1 MDKKINGLQVSSIL
15 YEELRNYLLKRDKK
29 INVVDVSVGND
40 FGGKMYAKMKKKK
53 IQKETG
59 IDFQSVHFENP
70 NLEEFAS
77 YIELLNED
85 PKITGIMIQLPLSKE
100 LEPYEREI
108 LDRISAQ
115 KDIDGLTTTSIGRL
129 ALNEDTLIPCTPHGI
144 ETLLKTY
151 EVPLKGKT
159 VAIINRSNIVGK
171 PLAHLMLRNHATPI
185 ICHSKT
191 TELESITKNC
201 DIVVAALNKQ
211 EYITS
216 DFIKEGAIVI
226 DVGVHKNKEK
236 KTVGDVDFESVY
248 PKASLITP
256 PTGAVGPMTICMLA
270 YNSAK
275 SVYGK
280 EVDEV
285 LEQGISKAKTMIKTT
300 RHM

>member
-15 YEELRNYLLKRDKK
+15 YEELRNYLVKREKK
-29 INVVDVSVGND
+29 VSVVDVSVGND
-40 FGGKMYAKMKKKK
+40 FGGQMYAKMKKKK

-59 IDFQSVHFENP
+59 IDFQSVHFDNPSLEELEDYIKSLSENP
-70 NLEEFAS
+70 S
-77 YIELLNED
+77 
-85 PKITGIMIQLPLSKE
+85 ITGIMIQLPLSE
-100 LEPYEREI
+100 DLRTYERRI
-108 LDRISAQ
+108 LDTISPQ

-129 ALNEDTLIPCTPHGI
+129 TLNENTLIPCTPHGI
-144 ETLLKTY
+144 ETLLKVY
-151 EVPLKGKT
+151 EIPLTGKK

-171 PLAHLMLRNHATPI
+171 PLAHLMLKNHATPI

-191 TELESITKNC
+191 TDLASITRQC

-211 EYITS
+211 EYITG

-226 DVGVHKNKEK
+226 DVGVHKNQDG
-236 KTVGDVDFESVY
+236 KTVGDVDFEDVY

-280 EVDEV
+280 EIDQV
-285 LEQGISKAKTMIKTT
+285 LESGIEKAKTLVKKNK
-300 RHM
+300 

>member
-15 YEELRNYLLKRDKK
+15 YEELRNYLVKRDKK
-29 INVVDVSVGND
+29 VSVVDVSAGND
-40 FGGKMYAKMKKKK
+40 FGGQMYAKMKKKK

-59 IDFQSVHFENP
+59 IDFQSVHFDNPSLEELEDYIKSLSENP
-70 NLEEFAS
+70 S
-77 YIELLNED
+77 
-85 PKITGIMIQLPLSKE
+85 ITGIMIQLPLSE
-100 LEPYEREI
+100 DLRLYERRI
-108 LDRISAQ
+108 LDTISPQ

-129 ALNEDTLIPCTPHGI
+129 TLNEDALIPCTPHGI
-144 ETLLKTY
+144 ETLLKAY
-151 EVPLKGKT
+151 EVPLVGKK

-191 TELESITKNC
+191 TDLASITKNC
-201 DIVVAALNKQ
+201 DIVVAALNRQ
-211 EYITS
+211 EYITR

-226 DVGVHKNKEK
+226 DVGVHKNQEG
-236 KTVGDVDFESVY
+236 KTVGDIDFDDIY
-248 PKASLITP
+248 PQASLITP

-275 SVYGK
+275 SVYGE

-285 LEQGISKAKTMIKTT
+285 LEQGISKAKALIKSNK
-300 RHM
+300 HM

>member
-144 ETLLKTY
+144 ETLFKTY

>member
-15 YEELRNYLLKRDKK
+15 YEELRNYLVKRDKK
-29 INVVDVSVGND
+29 VNVVDVSVGND
-40 FGGKMYAKMKKKK
+40 FGGQMYAKMKKKK

-59 IDFQSVHFENP
+59 IDFQSVHFDNPSLEELEDYIKSLSENP
-70 NLEEFAS
+70 S
-77 YIELLNED
+77 
-85 PKITGIMIQLPLSKE
+85 ITGIMIQLPLSE
-100 LEPYEREI
+100 DLRLYERRI
-108 LDRISAQ
+108 LDTISPQ

-129 ALNEDTLIPCTPHGI
+129 TLNEDALIPCTPHGI
-144 ETLLKTY
+144 ETLLKAY
-151 EVPLKGKT
+151 EVPLVGKK

-191 TELESITKNC
+191 PDLASITKNC
-201 DIVVAALNKQ
+201 DIVVAALNRQ
-211 EYITS
+211 EYITR

-226 DVGVHKNKEK
+226 DVGVHKNQEG
-236 KTVGDVDFESVY
+236 KTVGDVDFDDIY

-275 SVYGK
+275 SVYGE

-285 LEQGISKAKTMIKTT
+285 LEQGISKAKTLIKSNK
-300 RHM
+300 HM

>member
-15 YEELRNYLLKRDKK
+15 YEELRNYLVKRDKK
-29 INVVDVSVGND
+29 VSVVDVSVGND
-40 FGGKMYAKMKKKK
+40 FGGQMYAKMKKKK

-59 IDFQSVHFENP
+59 IDFHSVHFENP
-70 NLEEFAS
+70 SVEEFEA
-77 YIELLNED
+77 YIKSLSEN
-85 PKITGIMIQLPLSKE
+85 PKITGIMIQLPLSKS
-100 LEPYEREI
+100 LQPYERRI
-108 LDRISAQ
+108 LDTISPQ

-129 ALNEDTLIPCTPHGI
+129 TLNEDALIPCTPHGI
-144 ETLLKTY
+144 ETLLKAY
-151 EVPLKGKT
+151 EVPLVGKK

-191 TELESITKNC
+191 TDLASITKDC
-201 DIVVAALNKQ
+201 DIVVAALNRQ
-211 EYITS
+211 EYITR

-226 DVGVHKNKEK
+226 DVGVHKNQEG
-236 KTVGDVDFESVY
+236 KTVGDIDFDDIY
-248 PKASLITP
+248 PQASLITP

-275 SVYGK
+275 SVYGE

-285 LEQGISKAKTMIKTT
+285 LEQGISKAKALIKSNK
-300 RHM
+300 HM